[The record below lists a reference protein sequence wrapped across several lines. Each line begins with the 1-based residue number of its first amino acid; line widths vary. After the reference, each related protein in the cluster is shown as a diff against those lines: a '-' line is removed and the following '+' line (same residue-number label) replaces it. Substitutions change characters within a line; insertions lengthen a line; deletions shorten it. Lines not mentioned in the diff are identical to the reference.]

1 MSEEEQNDMMGMEEG
16 ANMEAK
22 ADDMEEAAPL
32 IGEKKESSKKS
43 SVDSKW

>member
-1 MSEEEQNDMMGMEEG
+1 
-16 ANMEAK
+16 
-22 ADDMEEAAPL
+22 MEEAAPL